1 MTPGSVLFFFLQVLV
16 GALALP
22 QDNSKKGAINGEG
35 EKSYSRQQNTGNM
48 NGKEGV
54 NGWVLKS
61 GEIWEG
67 SADKGDKE
75 ITNSRDI

>member
-1 MTPGSVLFFFLQVLV
+1 
-16 GALALP
+16 
-22 QDNSKKGAINGEG
+22 
-35 EKSYSRQQNTGNM
+35 M